1 MSEEKE
7 WTVQEE
13 DHHVRIDHFIR
24 KKNGDWSRTQI
35 QKWIKDGHIVVN
47 HKRVKPNY
55 KVEVGD
61 DIKAIIPN
69 EEIDIKP
76 EPIPLHILY
85 EDSDIIIINKERGV
99 VVHPA
104 PGHYSGTIVN
114 GLLYKYPELEKFNDV
129 IRPGIVHRIDKDT
142 SGILIVAK
150 NEHAKQS
157 LSEQLKDRNVKRLY
171 KAIVHGVIPHDHG
184 TIDAPIG
191 RDVKDRQMMTV
202 TNENSREAITHFTVL
217 ERFEQYTFVE
227 CELIT
232 GRTHQIRVHM
242 KYIGFP
248 IAGDPKYGPKKTLSI
263 DGQALH
269 ATSVMFR
276 HPTTGEEVYFEA
288 PLPEDM
294 ESQLQI
300 LRKM

>member
-24 KKNGDWSRTQI
+24 KKNDDWSRTQI

-184 TIDAPIG
+184 MIDAPIG